1 MKTSVKSLIALT
13 LTAIVLS
20 TSALTNVSMAAES
33 PMFNHSPEKPFNRIQ
48 VSGNVKVTLVQSN
61 KERIQLNNELE
72 GKEVSFI
79 QKGYTL
85 IINSSANEVLD
96 VVVYVK
102 DLNRIEASKGAK
114 IATSGKFNL
123 NVLQVYLNDDA
134 QAVLKGN
141 IKSLYTVSNGNS
153 DLKLRGTA
161 DEHILVK
168 NKMSVLN
175 TTDFAALKTEST
187 FLENGIAVNAK
198 TTLVK

>member
-20 TSALTNVSMAAES
+20 TSAFTNASMAAVT
-33 PMFNHSPEKPFNRIQ
+33 PMHTSTEKPFSWIE
-48 VSGNVKVTLVQSN
+48 VSGNVKVTLIQSK
-61 KERIQLNNELE
+61 KERIELNSEAE
-72 GKEVSFI
+72 GKPVSFQ
-79 QKGYTL
+79 QKGNTL
-85 IINSSANEVLD
+85 IINSTADETLD
-96 VVVYVK
+96 VVVYVN
-102 DLNRIEASKGAK
+102 DLQRIVASNGAK
-114 IATSGKFNL
+114 VTTSGKLNL

-134 QAVLKGN
+134 KAVLKGN
-141 IKSLYTVSNGNS
+141 IKSLYTVTNGNS

-187 FLENGIAVNAK
+187 FLENGIAVNTK

>member
-1 MKTSVKSLIALT
+1 MKTSLKSLIALT

-20 TSALTNVSMAAES
+20 TSAFTNASMAAVT
-33 PMFNHSPEKPFNRIQ
+33 PMSMSPEKPFNRIQ
-48 VSGNVKVTLVQSN
+48 VSGNVKVTVIQA
-61 KERIQLNNELE
+61 KRERVELRNEME
-72 GKEVSFI
+72 GKQVSF
-79 QKGYTL
+79 QQRGYTL
-85 IINSSANEVLD
+85 LINSTSEEMLD

-102 DLNRIEASKGAK
+102 DLQRIDASKGAK
-114 IATSGKFNL
+114 VTTAGKFEL
-123 NVLQVYLNDDA
+123 NVLQVFLNDDA
-134 QAVLKGN
+134 KATVKGN
-141 IKSLYTVSNGNS
+141 IKSLYTVTNGNS

-187 FLENGIAVNAK
+187 FLENGVTANTK

>member
-20 TSALTNVSMAAES
+20 TSAFTNASMAAVT
-33 PMFNHSPEKPFNRIQ
+33 PMHNSTGKPFNWIE
-48 VSGNVKVTLVQSN
+48 VSGNVKVTLIQGK
-61 KERIQLNNELE
+61 KERIELNSEAE
-72 GKEVSFI
+72 GKSVSFK
-79 QKGYTL
+79 QKGNTL
-85 IINSSANEVLD
+85 IINSTADETLN
-96 VVVYVK
+96 VVVYVN
-102 DLNRIEASKGAK
+102 DLQRIVASNGAK
-114 IATSGKFNL
+114 VTTSGKLNL

-134 QAVLKGN
+134 KAVLKGN
-141 IKSLYTVSNGNS
+141 IKSLYTVTNGSS

-187 FLENGIAVNAK
+187 FLENGIAVNTK

>member
-1 MKTSVKSLIALT
+1 MKTAVKSLIALT

-20 TSALTNVSMAAES
+20 TSALTNASMAATTPS
-33 PMFNHSPEKPFNRIQ
+33 SISPEKPFNRID
-48 VSGNVKVTLVQSN
+48 VSGNVKVTLIQS
-61 KERIQLNNELE
+61 KTERVEVKNEVE
-72 GKEVSFI
+72 GTEVSFK

-85 IINSSANEVLD
+85 IINSDAKETLD
-96 VVVYVK
+96 VVIYVK
-102 DLNRIEASKGAK
+102 DLQRIEASNGAK
-114 IATSGKFNL
+114 VSTLGKFDL
-123 NVLQVYLNDDA
+123 NVLQVFLNDDA
-134 QAVLKGN
+134 KAIFKGN
-141 IKSLYTVSNGNS
+141 IKSLYTVTNGNS

-187 FLENGIAVNAK
+187 FLDNGIAANTK

>member
-1 MKTSVKSLIALT
+1 MKTAVKSLIALT

-20 TSALTNVSMAAES
+20 TSALTNVSMAATTPTS
-33 PMFNHSPEKPFNRIQ
+33 ISPEKPFNKID
-48 VSGNVKVTLVQSN
+48 VSGNVKVTLIQS
-61 KERIQLNNELE
+61 KTERVEVKNEVE
-72 GKEVSFI
+72 GTEVSFN

-85 IINSSANEVLD
+85 IISSNAKETLD
-96 VVVYVK
+96 VVIYVK
-102 DLNRIEASKGAK
+102 DLQRIVASNGAK
-114 IATSGKFNL
+114 VSTLGKFDL
-123 NVLQVYLNDDA
+123 NVLQVFLNDDA
-134 QAVLKGN
+134 KAAFKGN
-141 IKSLYTVSNGNS
+141 IKSLYTVTNGNS

-187 FLENGIAVNAK
+187 FLDNGIAANTK

>member
-1 MKTSVKSLIALT
+1 MKTAVKSLIALT

-20 TSALTNVSMAAES
+20 TSALTNVSMAATTPTS
-33 PMFNHSPEKPFNRIQ
+33 ISPEKPFNKID
-48 VSGNVKVTLVQSN
+48 VSGNVKVTLIQS
-61 KERIQLNNELE
+61 KTERVEVKNEVE
-72 GKEVSFI
+72 GTEVSFN

-85 IINSSANEVLD
+85 IISSNAKETLD

-102 DLNRIEASKGAK
+102 DLQRIVASNGAK
-114 IATSGKFNL
+114 VSTLGKFDL
-123 NVLQVYLNDDA
+123 NVLQVFLNDDA
-134 QAVLKGN
+134 KATFKGN
-141 IKSLYTVSNGNS
+141 IKSLYTVTNGNS

-187 FLENGIAVNAK
+187 FLDNGIAANTK